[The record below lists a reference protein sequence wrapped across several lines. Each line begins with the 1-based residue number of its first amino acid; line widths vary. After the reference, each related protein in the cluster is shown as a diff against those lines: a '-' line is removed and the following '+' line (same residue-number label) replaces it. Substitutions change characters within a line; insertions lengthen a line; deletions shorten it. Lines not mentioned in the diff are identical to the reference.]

1 MQTMI
6 RKKLLMLIVSGCFVL
21 ACFGQNSPG
30 PAATNLPNPQRW
42 PSVACTA
49 EELAR
54 LRQAD
59 RGRGPEHD
67 VVARQVN
74 SADDAL
80 KREIVF
86 SPEGPDSFATR

>member
-49 EELAR
+49 EGIWRGCDR
-54 LRQAD
+54 LTGAGGQSTTSWP
-59 RGRGPEHD
+59 GR
-67 VVARQVN
+67 
-74 SADDAL
+74 S
-80 KREIVF
+80 
-86 SPEGPDSFATR
+86 TRPTTP